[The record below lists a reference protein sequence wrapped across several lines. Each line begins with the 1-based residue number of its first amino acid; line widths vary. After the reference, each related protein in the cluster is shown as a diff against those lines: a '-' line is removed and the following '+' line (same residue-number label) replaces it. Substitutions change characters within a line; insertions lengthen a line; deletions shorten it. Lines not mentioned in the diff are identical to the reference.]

1 MTKIM
6 KKMPAVLL
14 AGFMA
19 VIVAFAVGMATV
31 PEVYADDGYET
42 PEIATWSGFRKGA
55 ASFTFE
61 DGAPSHVSDA
71 GPMFDKYGYKASFYL
86 VVNWNPDWS
95 GFGNMAKNGHEIG
108 SHSNSHPQ
116 NMSGEEASSKIN
128 IEGRIQ
134 QKYGCITV
142 AYPEGNVPNESAV
155 LQNYIGGRTYNG
167 SWSGESDTMGKDG
180 PTDWAKIPAMTTG
193 PNGSI
198 NTTEGFKE
206 QMQNVIRS
214 NGWVVFATWGFQ
226 GKNNGNATYSPTDIN
241 AIDGALRW
249 AQQNDNDIWVAP
261 LRDVAMYIKERKA
274 AKIEQTASSNGSMT
288 FGLTHSIADN
298 VSNYDYPLSVR
309 VKLPADWG
317 TVKVTQKYAELESI
331 VDDGWIYFDA
341 VPNAGSIVVERTG
354 GPGPISIEGAEV
366 ILSADTFTYNSTVQK
381 PTIGTIG
388 GMDLTEGT
396 DYTAEWS
403 NASSTNAGTYSVTIT
418 GAGDYTGTA
427 SASYTINA
435 KAVTPT
441 VKISNKVY
449 TGKALKPAVTVKAGT
464 KTLKSA
470 TDYTVSYKNNT
481 KVGKASAKV
490 TLKGNYKG
498 SKTATFKILPRKAGI
513 SKAAPGKK
521 QVIVTMS
528 TKVSAT
534 GGTVYQIQ
542 YRVKGAAKWKTTTTK
557 SKTKTIK
564 KLKKGKR
571 YQIKVRAYKSVGGT
585 KYYGAW
591 SKVKTTKKIK

>member
-1 MTKIM
+1 
-6 KKMPAVLL
+6 MPAVLL

-198 NTTEGFKE
+198 NTTEG
-206 QMQNVIRS
+206 
-214 NGWVVFATWGFQ
+214 
-226 GKNNGNATYSPTDIN
+226 
-241 AIDGALRW
+241 LR
-249 AQQNDNDIWVAP
+249 NRCRM
-261 LRDVAMYIKERKA
+261 L
-274 AKIEQTASSNGSMT
+274 
-288 FGLTHSIADN
+288 
-298 VSNYDYPLSVR
+298 
-309 VKLPADWG
+309 
-317 TVKVTQKYAELESI
+317 
-331 VDDGWIYFDA
+331 
-341 VPNAGSIVVERTG
+341 
-354 GPGPISIEGAEV
+354 
-366 ILSADTFTYNSTVQK
+366 
-381 PTIGTIG
+381 
-388 GMDLTEGT
+388 
-396 DYTAEWS
+396 
-403 NASSTNAGTYSVTIT
+403 
-418 GAGDYTGTA
+418 
-427 SASYTINA
+427 
-435 KAVTPT
+435 
-441 VKISNKVY
+441 
-449 TGKALKPAVTVKAGT
+449 
-464 KTLKSA
+464 
-470 TDYTVSYKNNT
+470 
-481 KVGKASAKV
+481 
-490 TLKGNYKG
+490 
-498 SKTATFKILPRKAGI
+498 
-513 SKAAPGKK
+513 
-521 QVIVTMS
+521 
-528 TKVSAT
+528 
-534 GGTVYQIQ
+534 
-542 YRVKGAAKWKTTTTK
+542 
-557 SKTKTIK
+557 
-564 KLKKGKR
+564 
-571 YQIKVRAYKSVGGT
+571 
-585 KYYGAW
+585 
-591 SKVKTTKKIK
+591 